1 MSVCT
6 VAITMAVRDTDV
18 NVQGSALAG
27 QHVLLGVTGGI
38 AAVDTVRIARELRR
52 QGARITVVMTH
63 AAQRIIT
70 PLAVRW
76 ATQGEVITDWD
87 GDMQVLDGVDGVL
100 VVPTTRDTLA
110 SYLHGLQNGP
120 LLMALSVARSRGN
133 PIMMVPSMHIDLAN
147 DPVTDELVDRARHQG
162 ICIQWGNEE
171 EGKRKTPAHE
181 HTVASFCHLM
191 NTNQSNRKSVVIT
204 LGATQSAIDDVRYVQ
219 NYSSGATG
227 FSLADDLYRHGHDV
241 TCVAGVTTADQPAW
255 LPLVIRAPQP
265 DQMLKELLALTND
278 DIDAWVH
285 AAAVL
290 DYVVES
296 PAEGKIASQQGSLS
310 VNLVESQKH
319 IMALQ
324 DRCKDAIRIGFK
336 LESGIKQKDLIY
348 RATAQIEKAG
358 MTAVVAN
365 RLEDLH
371 DDTKPRGYLVD
382 AYGSHFVLEN
392 EEKMC
397 EAVRTFIER

>member
-1 MSVCT
+1 
-6 VAITMAVRDTDV
+6 VANIMAVRDTDV
-18 NVQGSALAG
+18 EMQGKALADR
-27 QHVLLGVTGGI
+27 HVLLGVTGGI

-52 QGARITVVMTH
+52 QGATITVVMTK

-76 ATQGEVITDWD
+76 ATQGEVITDWN
-87 GDMQVLDGVDGVL
+87 GDMEVLNQVDGVL

-120 LLMALSVARSRGN
+120 LLMALSVARSRGS

-147 DPVTDELVDRARHQG
+147 DPITDELVDRARHQG
-162 ICIQWGNEE
+162 IVIEWGKEE
-171 EGKRKTPAHE
+171 EGKRKTPDHV

-191 NTNQSNRKSVVIT
+191 NASKANRKSVVIT
-204 LGATQSAIDDVRYVQ
+204 LGATKSAIDDVRFVQ

-227 FSLADDLYRHGHDV
+227 FALADDLHRHGHDV
-241 TCVAGVTTADQPAW
+241 TCVAGVTTVPEPTW
-255 LPLVIRAPQP
+255 LPLVIRASHP
-265 DQMLKELLALTND
+265 DAMLNELMALSND
-278 DIDAWVH
+278 NIDAWIH

-290 DYVVES
+290 DYVVKGA
-296 PAEGKIASQQGSLS
+296 AEGKIASQQGSLN
-310 VNLVESQKH
+310 VELVESQKH
-319 IMALQ
+319 ILALQ
-324 DRCKDAIRIGFK
+324 ERCNEAVRIGFK
-336 LESGIKQKDLIY
+336 LESGVKQKDLIY

-365 RLEDLH
+365 RLEDLN
-371 DDTKPRGYLVD
+371 DESKPRGYLVD
-382 AYGSHFVLEN
+382 AYGSHFVLED
-392 EEKMC
+392 EMKMC